1 MMIAENQKL
10 TIPLFLIWLLC
21 ALSSIV
27 FIEPSPYDLLLMALG
42 MTFFIFGL
50 RVPPNLSAALFLM
63 GLFVIANILA
73 SIFASVPMHT
83 IKHMLVTFI
92 LVYSWLF
99 FTSVVYIAPERII
112 HVILHGYVV
121 AAVIGVIFG
130 LIGYL
135 KVTPFYEQ
143 FLLYGRIRGSF
154 KDPNVFGAFLVSPAV
169 YLGFQ
174 LETAKTGA
182 FLKKL
187 AILLFI
193 ILGILISFS
202 RGAWFNLAISSAIY
216 IGLRLVTSKRKTDTA
231 GLIKVASIV
240 ASASATILVLAVLTM
255 EDIGKLFSHR
265 AQLVQDYDGESGGRF
280 DVIGNALEISMNY
293 PMGIGPGQGAEALVL
308 EPHNLLI
315 HTMMETGWLG
325 AISFAGFLLLTVRNA
340 FLFCLQPSKIQQV
353 YIVAFACLMGTLL
366 ESIIIHSTHW
376 RHLYLL
382 LALIW
387 APIAAKNKLAI
398 TPLTNPV

>member
-1 MMIAENQKL
+1 MMITENGKL
-10 TIPLFLIWLLC
+10 NIPLFLIWLMC

-27 FIEPSPYDLLLMALG
+27 LIEPSPYDLLLIALG
-42 MTFFIFGL
+42 LCFFIFGL

-73 SIFASVPMHT
+73 TIFAAAPAHSL
-83 IKHMLVTFI
+83 KHMLVTFI
-92 LVYSWLF
+92 LVYSWFF
-99 FTSVVYIAPERII
+99 FTSVVYVTPERLIPII
-112 HVILHGYVV
+112 MNGYVV
-121 AAVIGVIFG
+121 AGVIAVIFG

-135 KVTPFYEQ
+135 KITPFYEN
-143 FLLYGRIRGSF
+143 FLLYDRVRGSF
-154 KDPNVFGAFLVSPAV
+154 KDPNVFGAYLVSPAV

-174 LETAKTGA
+174 LETVKSGK
-182 FLKKL
+182 FLKKI
-187 AILLFI
+187 AVLLFI
-193 ILGILISFS
+193 ILGVLISFS
-202 RGAWFNLAISSAIY
+202 RGAWFNLAISSIIY
-216 IGLRLVTSKRKTDTA
+216 IALRLFTSKRRSDTA

-240 ASASATILVLAVLTM
+240 AIASTTILLVAIFAV

-280 DVIGNALEISMNY
+280 DVIGNALSISANY
-293 PMGIGPGQGAEALVL
+293 PMGIGPGQGAEAMQL

-325 AISFAGFLLLTVRNA
+325 VLSFAGFLLLTVRNA
-340 FLFCLQPSKIQQV
+340 FLFCLQPSKVQKI
-353 YIVAFACLMGTLL
+353 YIVIFACLMGTLL

-382 LALIW
+382 LALLW
-387 APIAAKNKLAI
+387 GPMAAKNRLCETK
-398 TPLTNPV
+398 

>member
-1 MMIAENQKL
+1 MFGLAQNEKL
-10 TIPLFLIWLLC
+10 TAPLFSIWLLC

-27 FIEPSPYDLLLMALG
+27 FIEPSPYDLLMIALG
-42 MTFFIFGL
+42 VGYFIFGL

-63 GLFVIANILA
+63 GLFVVANILA
-73 SIFASVPMHT
+73 TLFCAVPMHT
-83 IKHMLVTFI
+83 VKHMLVTFI
-92 LVYSWLF
+92 LLYSWLF
-99 FTSVVYIAPERII
+99 FTCIIYVAPERLIP
-112 HVILHGYVV
+112 VVLSGYVV
-121 AAVIGVIFG
+121 AGVIGVVFG

-135 KVTPFYEQ
+135 KITPFYEQ

-154 KDPNVFGAFLVSPAV
+154 KDPNVFGAYLVTPAV
-169 YLGFQ
+169 YLGFL
-174 LETAKTGA
+174 LETAKPTE
-182 FLKKL
+182 FIKRI

-193 ILGILISFS
+193 ILGVLISFS

-216 IGLRLVTSKRKTDTA
+216 IALRLYTSKKRSDTA

-240 ASASATILVLAVLTM
+240 AISSATILLLAIFTM
-255 EDIGKLFSHR
+255 DDIGQLFSHR

-280 DVIGNALEISMNY
+280 DVINNALEISANY
-293 PMGIGPGQGAEALVL
+293 PMGIGPGQGAEAMEL
-308 EPHNLLI
+308 EPHNLII

-325 AISFAGFLLLTVRNA
+325 AASFAGFLLLTVRNA
-340 FLFCLQPSKIQQV
+340 FLFCLQPSTVQKI

-382 LALIW
+382 LALLW
-387 APIAAKNKLAI
+387 APLAAKKKLLL
-398 TPLTNPV
+398 PS